1 MASSAQPTRL
11 SKLSFPRYTTS
22 LATTPHVRPN
32 LAPSHTP
39 RGTRAR
45 TFLSTVSYGLV
56 SCLPRRGEVCRA
68 SARPRRLH
76 LGLLATVHSSAQ
88 GPLSAPNWSAHRA
101 RNFLCVALS
110 DTPLPRNGAMRPRLL
125 SSAPRGDPHRTRH
138 GDSQRATQDSPDGE
152 HAALCSTPRGTTIQG
167 HPSAR
172 ESAATCRQ
180 VSAGGK
186 SRRATGTAPKR
197 ERRDIILSKGV
208 WKSIRGDTG
217 QLKETGRRGRTV

>member
-1 MASSAQPTRL
+1 MPSQARRSLPRFRSTTTPPFRSSRHRAQQRTGPALR
-11 SKLSFPRYTTS
+11 SKLVRAPRSKFP
-22 LATTPHVRPN
+22 
-32 LAPSHTP
+32 
-39 RGTRAR
+39 
-45 TFLSTVSYGLV
+45 
-56 SCLPRRGEVCRA
+56 VC
-68 SARPRRLH
+68 SP
-76 LGLLATVHSSAQ
+76 
-88 GPLSAPNWSAHRA
+88 
-101 RNFLCVALS
+101 LS

-197 ERRDIILSKGV
+197 ERRDVILSKGV